1 MNNMNKMK
9 IRLNATADVQ
19 EFVRAAEKC
28 DFDIDIQYDSTIVD
42 AKSILGIFSLG
53 LAKIFT
59 VNCHGENAEF
69 VDAIQKFAVAKN
81 CLSPSFL
88 YPPFF
93 NQLPSPNGSWFFSR
107 VMSQSPSLLETLA
120 NTAKP
125 GESSKGSWH
134 RKINYYKVLR
144 K

>member
-28 DFDIDIQYDSTIVD
+28 DFQYDSTIVD

-69 VDAIQKFAVAKN
+69 VDAIQKFAVA
-81 CLSPSFL
+81 
-88 YPPFF
+88 
-93 NQLPSPNGSWFFSR
+93 
-107 VMSQSPSLLETLA
+107 
-120 NTAKP
+120 
-125 GESSKGSWH
+125 
-134 RKINYYKVLR
+134 
-144 K
+144 